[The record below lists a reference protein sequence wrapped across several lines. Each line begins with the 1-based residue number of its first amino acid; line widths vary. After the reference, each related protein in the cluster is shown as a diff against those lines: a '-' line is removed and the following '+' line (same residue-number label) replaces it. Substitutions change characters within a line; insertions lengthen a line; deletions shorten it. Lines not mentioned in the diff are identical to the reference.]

1 MCTQLFQIYQK
12 RTPTFLAE
20 IVALVATAL
29 LLASPSK
36 GKECGLEGTLKMFYL
51 TVLIVAVGELLL
63 KLIVFA
69 VIYCKNREIA
79 NTYNTVVLIV
89 AAVCHLG
96 LWIYSVVLFSN
107 DELGVCRLKDQFFLK
122 CYVFGYGAMIVGG
135 VSFFLILIVPA
146 IWVTFRAVKNA
157 RKEKEE
163 E

>member
-36 GKECGLEGTLKMFYL
+36 GEECGLEGTLRMFYM

-69 VIYCKNREIA
+69 VIYCKNREMA

-107 DELGVCRLKDQFFLK
+107 D
-122 CYVFGYGAMIVGG
+122 
-135 VSFFLILIVPA
+135 
-146 IWVTFRAVKNA
+146 
-157 RKEKEE
+157 
-163 E
+163 